1 MHRTTALPLLLDSA
15 GLPEAELRAAHL
27 DRTVTRVGES
37 FVPADVAVG
46 AQLRAGA
53 LQREV
58 SAGLVAERSTAAWV
72 HGACERPPGPP
83 QLCVPAPGR
92 ASPAQRGALRVRQV
106 VLADHDVETISGLR
120 LTTVRRTA
128 FDLLRQTEVFDRRAA
143 VVVSTLLLAGDI
155 GTRDAR
161 DELERADH
169 LPYRHRAIA
178 RLALF
183 DAAGGV
189 LPRPSRAQPPV
200 TR

>member
-1 MHRTTALPLLLDSA
+1 MLRSTVFPLLLDSV
-15 GLPEAELRAAHL
+15 GLPEVELCAAHL
-27 DRTVTRVGES
+27 DRTVVRVGGS

-46 AQLRAGA
+46 AELRAGA
-53 LQREV
+53 LLGEV
-58 SAGLVAERSTAAWV
+58 PGGLVAERSTAAWV
-72 HGACERPPGPP
+72 HGACPRQAGPP

-92 ASPAQRGALRVRQV
+92 ASPARRGALRVRQV

-128 FDLLRQTEVFDRRAA
+128 LDLLRQTEAFDRRAA
-143 VVVSTLLLAGDI
+143 VTVSTLLLAGDI
-155 GTRDAR
+155 STAAAR
-161 DELERADH
+161 AELERSEH
-169 LPYRHRAIA
+169 LPLRHRAIA

-189 LPRPSRAQPPV
+189 LPRPGRSQPPV